1 MGTEPKSKTEGT
13 RADAAQLADQI
24 GEATRRQELA
34 DPDEGLPRL
43 DRVVNKTVEVMGVGV
58 LCTIVGVIFVNAF
71 GRYSFNAH
79 LIWAEELVQLL
90 MPWLAM
96 TGLFLA
102 IRRGTM
108 IRIEYFFDKFPRSVQ
123 RYLAPAGYIVCVSM
137 LVFLGTISLQHVRL
151 FGADV
156 TVYMQAPK
164 GASTI
169 ALVIGGF
176 GGAMAFLAILIRNR
190 TRARQRP
197 DDG

>member
-1 MGTEPKSKTEGT
+1 MGTEPKSQTEHT
-13 RADAAQLADQI
+13 RADAAQLAEQI

-43 DRVVNKTVEVMGVGV
+43 DRAVNKTVEILGAGV
-58 LCTIVGVIFVNAF
+58 LCTIVGVIFANAF
-71 GRYSFNAH
+71 GRYAFNVH

-123 RYLAPAGYIVCVSM
+123 RFLAPAGYIWCVAI
-137 LVFLGTISLQHVRL
+137 LIFVGTISAEHVRL
-151 FGADV
+151 FGADL

-176 GGAMAFLAILIRNR
+176 GGAMAFLAIHMRDRKR
-190 TRARQRP
+190 TRHGS

>member
-1 MGTEPKSKTEGT
+1 MGTEPKSKTERT
-13 RADAAQLADQI
+13 RAEAARLAEQI
-24 GEATRRQELA
+24 GEETRRQELA

-43 DRVVNKTVEVMGVGV
+43 DRAVNKTVEILGAGV

-71 GRYSFNAH
+71 GRYAFNVH

-108 IRIEYFFDKFPRSVQ
+108 IRIEYFFDKFPRSG
-123 RYLAPAGYIVCVSM
+123 RRILAPAGFIWCVGI
-137 LVFLGTISLQHVRL
+137 LIFLGTISAEHVRL
-151 FGADV
+151 FGADL

-164 GASTI
+164 GASTV

-176 GGAMAFLAILIRNR
+176 GGAMAFLAILIRDLLRERTGTNR
-190 TRARQRP
+190 
-197 DDG
+197 